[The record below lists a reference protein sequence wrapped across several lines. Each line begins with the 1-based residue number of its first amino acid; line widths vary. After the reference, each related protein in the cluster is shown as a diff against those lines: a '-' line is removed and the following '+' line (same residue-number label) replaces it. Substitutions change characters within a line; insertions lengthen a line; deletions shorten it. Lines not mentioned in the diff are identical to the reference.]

1 MGETNQFVN
10 GIQDKQYNLKAI
22 QFDDEKL
29 QKNKYYKVDFSEI
42 NFATGQLLNLGLN
55 ISRELFT
62 FSELAKKAPNGLFT
76 ASTNVENLTQFKDGS
91 FSTMVRGAN
100 GQIQKHAGFTEVKG
114 VGGVSIANLV
124 SVGMQAM
131 SIVSGTYYL
140 HEIHNQLSNLNNNM
154 EELLNFRNDDHI
166 GKLKAINKVLTEI
179 SNKEIIRESD
189 FNQLRRQRE
198 VANEIFESR
207 FETYSRRKEQILGY
221 KKKIEKQI
229 DQMNKDLI
237 VAFHAKRLEM
247 AAEFIEIL
255 SMMKYGEATD
265 YISQQIE
272 QFKNNYNNSILPKIE
287 LEVLENRD
295 RICETLMQEYS
306 DLKENLDPFGDALDD
321 LDDIDDIDDMDGID
335 ELSFAGAS
343 LLAEI
348 FYLKK
353 EGKQKNIKKV
363 QKYIFE
369 QQTGLSNDLGSV
381 VLDDSFKQKIDCLDL
396 NRDKELIFIKHNNE
410 LQEIYVPIQD

>member
-10 GIQDKQYNLKAI
+10 GIQDKQYNLKAV

-55 ISRELFT
+55 ISRELLT

-91 FSTMVRGAN
+91 FSTMVRGTN

-198 VANEIFESR
+198 GANEIFESR

-221 KKKIEKQI
+221 KKNIEKQI
-229 DQMNKDLI
+229 DQMNKDL
-237 VAFHAKRLEM
+237 VVVFQAKILEL

-255 SMMKYGEATD
+255 SLIKFGESSD
-265 YISQQIE
+265 YINQQIE
-272 QFKNNYNNSILPKIE
+272 QFKNNYNDSILTRIE
-287 LEVLENRD
+287 LEVLGNRD
-295 RICETLMQEYS
+295 RICDCLMKEYS
-306 DLKENLDPFGDALDD
+306 DSSENL
-321 LDDIDDIDDMDGID
+321 
-335 ELSFAGAS
+335 E
-343 LLAEI
+343 
-348 FYLKK
+348 
-353 EGKQKNIKKV
+353 
-363 QKYIFE
+363 
-369 QQTGLSNDLGSV
+369 
-381 VLDDSFKQKIDCLDL
+381 VLDDTLDDVNDMGETDVVMGLFSVFGWIVSRREKREQKKIKKTQEYIFGKQTKLSNELCNAVSDYSFERKINFLTL
-396 NRDKELIFIKHNNE
+396 NRDKELIFIKNNNQVE
-410 LQEIYVPIQD
+410 EIYVSVEA

>member
-221 KKKIEKQI
+221 KKNIEKQI
-229 DQMNKDLI
+229 DKMNKDLV
-237 VAFHAKRLEM
+237 VAFQAKILEL

-255 SMMKYGEATD
+255 SLIKFGESSD
-265 YISQQIE
+265 YINQQIE
-272 QFKNNYNNSILPKIE
+272 QFKNNYNDSILTRME
-287 LEVLENRD
+287 LEVLGNRD
-295 RICETLMQEYS
+295 RICDCLMQEYS
-306 DLKENLDPFGDALDD
+306 DSSENL
-321 LDDIDDIDDMDGID
+321 
-335 ELSFAGAS
+335 E
-343 LLAEI
+343 
-348 FYLKK
+348 
-353 EGKQKNIKKV
+353 
-363 QKYIFE
+363 
-369 QQTGLSNDLGSV
+369 
-381 VLDDSFKQKIDCLDL
+381 VLDDTLDDVNDMGETDVVMGLFSVFGWVVSLREKREQKKIKKTQEYIFGKQTKLSDELCNAVSDYSFERKINFLTL
-396 NRDKELIFIKHNNE
+396 NRDKELIFIKNNNQVE
-410 LQEIYVPIQD
+410 EIYVSVEA

>member
-221 KKKIEKQI
+221 KKNIEKQI
-229 DQMNKDLI
+229 DKMNKDLV
-237 VAFHAKRLEM
+237 VAFQAKILEL

-255 SMMKYGEATD
+255 SLIKFGELSD
-265 YISQQIE
+265 YINQQIE
-272 QFKNNYNNSILPKIE
+272 QFKNNYNDSILTRME
-287 LEVLENRD
+287 LEVLGNRD
-295 RICETLMQEYS
+295 RICDCLMQEYS
-306 DLKENLDPFGDALDD
+306 DSSENL
-321 LDDIDDIDDMDGID
+321 
-335 ELSFAGAS
+335 E
-343 LLAEI
+343 
-348 FYLKK
+348 
-353 EGKQKNIKKV
+353 
-363 QKYIFE
+363 
-369 QQTGLSNDLGSV
+369 
-381 VLDDSFKQKIDCLDL
+381 VLDDTLDDVNDIGETDVVMGLFSVFGWVVSLREKREQKKIKKTQEYIFGKQTKLSDELCNAVSDYSFERKINFLTL
-396 NRDKELIFIKHNNE
+396 NRDKELIFIKNNNQVE
-410 LQEIYVPIQD
+410 EIYVSVEA

>member
-42 NFATGQLLNLGLN
+42 NFATGQLLKLGLN

-221 KKKIEKQI
+221 KKNIEKQI
-229 DQMNKDLI
+229 DKMNKDLV
-237 VAFHAKRLEM
+237 VAFQAKILEL

-255 SMMKYGEATD
+255 SLIKFGELSD
-265 YISQQIE
+265 YINQQIE
-272 QFKNNYNNSILPKIE
+272 QFKNNYNDSILTRME
-287 LEVLENRD
+287 LEVLGNRD
-295 RICETLMQEYS
+295 RICDCLMQEYS
-306 DLKENLDPFGDALDD
+306 DSSENL
-321 LDDIDDIDDMDGID
+321 
-335 ELSFAGAS
+335 E
-343 LLAEI
+343 
-348 FYLKK
+348 
-353 EGKQKNIKKV
+353 
-363 QKYIFE
+363 
-369 QQTGLSNDLGSV
+369 
-381 VLDDSFKQKIDCLDL
+381 VLDDTLDDVNDIGETDVVMGLFSVFGWVVSLREKREQKKIKKTQEYIFGKQTKLSDELCNVVSDYSFERKINFLTL
-396 NRDKELIFIKHNNE
+396 NRDKELIFIKNNNQVE
-410 LQEIYVPIQD
+410 EIYVSVEA

>member
-221 KKKIEKQI
+221 KKNIEKQI
-229 DQMNKDLI
+229 DKMNKDLV
-237 VAFHAKRLEM
+237 VAFQAKILEL

-255 SMMKYGEATD
+255 SLIKFGELSD
-265 YISQQIE
+265 YINQQIE
-272 QFKNNYNNSILPKIE
+272 QFKNNYNDSILTRME
-287 LEVLENRD
+287 LEVLGNRD
-295 RICETLMQEYS
+295 RICDCLMQEYS
-306 DLKENLDPFGDALDD
+306 DSSENL
-321 LDDIDDIDDMDGID
+321 
-335 ELSFAGAS
+335 E
-343 LLAEI
+343 
-348 FYLKK
+348 
-353 EGKQKNIKKV
+353 
-363 QKYIFE
+363 
-369 QQTGLSNDLGSV
+369 
-381 VLDDSFKQKIDCLDL
+381 VLDDTLDDVNDIGETDVVMGLFSVFGWVVSLREKREQKKIKKTQEYIFGKQTKLSDELCNAVSDYSFERKINFLTL
-396 NRDKELIFIKHNNE
+396 FSLKKYLLFFFFYLSLSNN
-410 LQEIYVPIQD
+410 

>member
-10 GIQDKQYNLKAI
+10 GIQDKQYNLKAV

-55 ISRELFT
+55 ISRELLT

-91 FSTMVRGAN
+91 FSTMVRGTN

-131 SIVSGTYYL
+131 SIVSETYYL

-198 VANEIFESR
+198 GANEIFESR

-221 KKKIEKQI
+221 KKNIEKQI
-229 DQMNKDLI
+229 DQMNKDL
-237 VAFHAKRLEM
+237 VVVFQAKILEL
-247 AAEFIEIL
+247 ASEFIEIL
-255 SMMKYGEATD
+255 SLIKFGESSD
-265 YISQQIE
+265 YINQQIE
-272 QFKNNYNNSILPKIE
+272 QFKNNYNDSILTRIE
-287 LEVLENRD
+287 LEVLGNRD
-295 RICETLMQEYS
+295 RICDCLMKEYS
-306 DLKENLDPFGDALDD
+306 DSSENL
-321 LDDIDDIDDMDGID
+321 
-335 ELSFAGAS
+335 E
-343 LLAEI
+343 
-348 FYLKK
+348 
-353 EGKQKNIKKV
+353 
-363 QKYIFE
+363 
-369 QQTGLSNDLGSV
+369 
-381 VLDDSFKQKIDCLDL
+381 VLDDTLDDVNDMGETDVVMGLFSVFGWIVSRREKREQKKIKKTQEYIFGKQTKLSNELCNAVSDYSFERKINFLTL
-396 NRDKELIFIKHNNE
+396 NRDKELIFIKNNNQVE
-410 LQEIYVPIQD
+410 EIYVSVEA

>member
-10 GIQDKQYNLKAI
+10 GIQDKQYNLKAV

-55 ISRELFT
+55 ISRELLT

-91 FSTMVRGAN
+91 FSTMVRGTN

-198 VANEIFESR
+198 GANEIFESR

-221 KKKIEKQI
+221 KKNIEKQI
-229 DQMNKDLI
+229 DQMNKDL
-237 VAFHAKRLEM
+237 VVVFQAKILEL
-247 AAEFIEIL
+247 ASEFIEIL
-255 SMMKYGEATD
+255 SLIKFGESSD
-265 YISQQIE
+265 YINQQIE
-272 QFKNNYNNSILPKIE
+272 QFKNNYNDSILTRIE
-287 LEVLENRD
+287 LEVLGNRD
-295 RICETLMQEYS
+295 RICDCLMKEYS
-306 DLKENLDPFGDALDD
+306 DSSENL
-321 LDDIDDIDDMDGID
+321 
-335 ELSFAGAS
+335 E
-343 LLAEI
+343 
-348 FYLKK
+348 
-353 EGKQKNIKKV
+353 
-363 QKYIFE
+363 
-369 QQTGLSNDLGSV
+369 
-381 VLDDSFKQKIDCLDL
+381 VLDDTLDDVNDMGETDVVMGLFSVFGWIVSRREKREQKKIKKTQEYIFGKQTKLSNELCNAVSDYSFERKINFLTL
-396 NRDKELIFIKHNNE
+396 NRDKELIFIKNNNQVE
-410 LQEIYVPIQD
+410 EIYVSVEA

>member
-10 GIQDKQYNLKAI
+10 GIQDKQYNLKAV

-91 FSTMVRGAN
+91 FSTMVRGTN

-114 VGGVSIANLV
+114 VGGVSVANLV

-154 EELLNFRNDDHI
+154 EEILNFRNDDHI

-221 KKKIEKQI
+221 KKNIEKQI
-229 DQMNKDLI
+229 DKMNKDLV
-237 VAFHAKRLEM
+237 VAFQAKILEL

-255 SMMKYGEATD
+255 SLIKFGESSD
-265 YISQQIE
+265 YINQQIE
-272 QFKNNYNNSILPKIE
+272 QFKNNYNDSILTRIE

-295 RICETLMQEYS
+295 RICDCLMQEYS
-306 DLKENLDPFGDALDD
+306 DSSENL
-321 LDDIDDIDDMDGID
+321 
-335 ELSFAGAS
+335 E
-343 LLAEI
+343 
-348 FYLKK
+348 
-353 EGKQKNIKKV
+353 
-363 QKYIFE
+363 
-369 QQTGLSNDLGSV
+369 
-381 VLDDSFKQKIDCLDL
+381 VLDDTLDDVNDMGETDVVMGLFSVFGWVVSLREKREQKKIKKTQEYIFGKQTKLSDELCNAVSDYSFERKINFLTL
-396 NRDKELIFIKHNNE
+396 NRDKELIFIKNNNQV
-410 LQEIYVPIQD
+410 QEIYVPVQV

>member
-76 ASTNVENLTQFKDGS
+76 ASTNVENLTQFKDDS

-221 KKKIEKQI
+221 KKNIEKQI
-229 DQMNKDLI
+229 DKMNKDLV
-237 VAFHAKRLEM
+237 VAFQAKILEL

-255 SMMKYGEATD
+255 SLIKFGELSD
-265 YISQQIE
+265 YINQQIE
-272 QFKNNYNNSILPKIE
+272 QFKNNYNDSILTRME
-287 LEVLENRD
+287 LEVLGNRD
-295 RICETLMQEYS
+295 RICDCLMQEYS
-306 DLKENLDPFGDALDD
+306 DSSENL
-321 LDDIDDIDDMDGID
+321 
-335 ELSFAGAS
+335 E
-343 LLAEI
+343 
-348 FYLKK
+348 
-353 EGKQKNIKKV
+353 
-363 QKYIFE
+363 
-369 QQTGLSNDLGSV
+369 
-381 VLDDSFKQKIDCLDL
+381 VLDDTLDDVNDIGETDVVMGLFSVFGWVVSLREKREQKKIKKTQEYIFGKQTKLSDELCNAVSDYSFERKINFLTL
-396 NRDKELIFIKHNNE
+396 NRDKELIFIKNNNQVE
-410 LQEIYVPIQD
+410 EIYVSVEA